1 MKFLVIYSESAG
13 LNLPIM
19 YYIPYIK
26 LPPIV
31 STMKTLLLV
40 PCADCRIL
48 KSNFCHDH
56 HHCTFLMWCDLSQ
69 ISVISFSAVS
79 PPTEKSVPVSEHIK
93 VVLDTAKRECLKKQG
108 SRSARLSLESM
119 TYYH

>member
-56 HHCTFLMWCDLSQ
+56 HHCTFLMWCGPVADLCDFIQCRITSDGEVCACQ
-69 ISVISFSAVS
+69 
-79 PPTEKSVPVSEHIK
+79 
-93 VVLDTAKRECLKKQG
+93 
-108 SRSARLSLESM
+108 
-119 TYYH
+119 

>member
-19 YYIPYIK
+19 YYIPNIK

-48 KSNFCHDH
+48 KNNICH
-56 HHCTFLMWCDLSQ
+56 HHCTFLLFLMWC
-69 ISVISFSAVS
+69 
-79 PPTEKSVPVSEHIK
+79 VPVAYLCDFIQGRITSN
-93 VVLDTAKRECLKKQG
+93 REVCACQQIQQVNLGHFAQTH
-108 SRSARLSLESM
+108 STVHLM
-119 TYYH
+119 Y